1 MIYFSRTT
9 SFNECTYL
17 WLSND
22 NMDGEERERKS
33 KKKSS
38 DIYNHFSN

>member
-1 MIYFSRTT
+1 MIYFSRTAF
-9 SFNECTYL
+9 FNECTYL

-22 NMDGEERERKS
+22 NMDGEERG